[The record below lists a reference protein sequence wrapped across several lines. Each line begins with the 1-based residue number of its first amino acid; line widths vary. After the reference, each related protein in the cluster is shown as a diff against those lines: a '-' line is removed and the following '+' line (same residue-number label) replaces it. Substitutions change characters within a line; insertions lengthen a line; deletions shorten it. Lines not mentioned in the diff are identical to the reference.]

1 MADQRRRPSA
11 EALAR
16 ALFASGILAGLAWIA
31 VRAPSTHD
39 VILERATPGVI
50 THVAALE
57 GVPRLDLNTATR
69 GDLERLPGI
78 GETYAAR
85 IIAAREVAPFAS
97 ADELVSRG
105 VLPSRVYAG
114 LSALVTAR

>member
-1 MADQRRRPSA
+1 MADRGHRPSA
-11 EALAR
+11 ETVLR
-16 ALFASGILAGLAWIA
+16 ALLASGIVAGLAWIA
-31 VRAPSTHD
+31 AGAPSASE
-39 VILERATPGVI
+39 VRLERAPPGVI
-50 THVAALE
+50 ATVAALE

-85 IIAAREVAPFAS
+85 IIEARETARFAS

-114 LSALVTAR
+114 LHTLVTAR